1 MPTRKSVLFSREALK
16 GRNESAPVPYDL
28 FEKESFAMREKPARG
43 AGSRVSVPAL
53 YLLFCIALL
62 AHGCSRTQAPK
73 ADTIDPPRNAPDK
86 IHNPEP
92 LDRTATGDGQTDG
105 SPKNSYR
112 IEIGDVF
119 DVKIYNNPD
128 LHETLVVRPDGR
140 ISLLLAEEV
149 QAAGLTPTELD
160 RVITEI
166 YSNRISNPEVT
177 IIMRKFI
184 GNRVYVGGE
193 VARPQEV
200 RIEGRLTLLQAI
212 YKAGGFRDTAKLK
225 SVVLLRDSG
234 SGMPQVHLVNVQEI
248 LDMGG
253 GDVPLKP
260 YDAIF
265 VSKTF
270 IAKADKFVD
279 QYINKIVPKNLSAGF
294 VWTYNLTPWMEIFN
308 Q

>member
-1 MPTRKSVLFSREALK
+1 
-16 GRNESAPVPYDL
+16 
-28 FEKESFAMREKPARG
+28 MRTKPARG
-43 AGSRVSVPAL
+43 VRDWVSGPAV

-62 AHGCSRTQAPK
+62 AHGCSRSQTPK
-73 ADTIDPPRNAPDK
+73 VDTIDPPQNASAEMK
-86 IHNPEP
+86 NPAS
-92 LDRTATGDGQTDG
+92 LDESDTIDERV
-105 SPKNSYR
+105 NSSSTNTYR
-112 IEIGDVF
+112 IEIGDEF

-128 LHETLVVRPDGR
+128 LQETLVVRPDGR

-166 YSNRISNPEVT
+166 YSTRITNPEVT
-177 IIMRKFI
+177 IIMRRFI

-200 RIEGRLTLLQAI
+200 EIEGRLTLLQAI
-212 YKAGGFRDTAKLK
+212 YKAGGFMDTAKIK
-225 SVVLLRDSG
+225 SVVLLRDEG
-234 SGMPQVHLVNVQEI
+234 TGMPRVRLVNVQAI
-248 LDMGG
+248 LDV
-253 GDVPLKP
+253 GDEDVLLQP

-294 VWTYNLTPWMEIFN
+294 VWTYNLTPWMEVFN
-308 Q
+308 P